1 MAIGLIILIIYFVI
15 AVLFGYFNNVLLLSD
30 EELNSE
36 IESSKER
43 YVFCFIIGL
52 FWIITLPMLLFNNKD
67 KNIWKVGI

>member
-52 FWIITLPMLLFNNKD
+52 FWIITLPMLLFSNKD
-67 KNIWKVGI
+67 KNI